1 MLLRNSA
8 RIFYIGEKQVDG
20 QYEILTFVF
29 QRFEILFQRAWIR
42 GSYLCKRNCTFFT
55 CRDVTKRN
63 RFYNTFLWKSN
74 LSIQWIINY
83 WNGNVIL
90 IFVKLSKICPLL
102 AVQDTS
108 LFNYR
113 LLGDNR
119 YNETYESIRLIRN
132 GKDAINC
139 GEFFEFLEKNFR
151 KGISW
156 LSKTRIAK
164 FFLLITQ
171 RRKCKRLSDLGRIY
185 TGGPVVLHFFIIPS
199 DTFRQDN

>member
-63 RFYNTFLWKSN
+63 RFYNTFSWKSN

-113 LLGDNR
+113 LLGQ
-119 YNETYESIRLIRN
+119 SIQRN
-132 GKDAINC
+132 VWKHSINKKWKRCHQLRRVLRVLGK
-139 GEFFEFLEKNFR
+139 EFSQRNPVIIKNAYREILPFNNAKKKMQTAVR
-151 KGISW
+151 SW
-156 LSKTRIAK
+156 
-164 FFLLITQ
+164 
-171 RRKCKRLSDLGRIY
+171 
-185 TGGPVVLHFFIIPS
+185 
-199 DTFRQDN
+199 